1 MIPDHVVDEVRD
13 RAEIVDVIGEH
24 VSLKRS
30 GKDYKALCP
39 FHDEKTPSFYV
50 VPGKGF
56 YKCFGC
62 GESGD
67 VFSFVMKRLG
77 LDFVEA
83 VKHVGS
89 RAGVRV
95 EEVKSSGT
103 GEDPHRPLYEANAF
117 ARKFYRDRLL
127 EPEAGKGAR
136 SYLGDRGIDDETA
149 ERFGLGYAPDEWR
162 ALREAAAKHG
172 IDDGTLMEAGLLNQ
186 SEKASEPYDRFRSRI
201 VFPIENV
208 SKRVVGFGGRIL
220 GDAGEGAP
228 KYLNSPESP
237 IYHKGEILYGLSW
250 SKHAIRREECA
261 LVVEGY
267 MDAVSLA
274 AAGFENVVAPLG
286 TSATEAQARLL
297 ARYCTRVYL
306 LFDSDPAGLRATF
319 RAADVLLSAG
329 LHPAVVT
336 LPPGEDPDTVVREE
350 GAEAITRYVDQAVDV
365 LDRKLQILEERD
377 YFSSIERIRD
387 AVDRLLPT
395 VRAAADPA
403 LRDIYVSRV
412 AERTGVRRETLEE
425 ELSRAGIGR
434 RGSRPRARRRGRERR
449 SGSREAERALPKM
462 GAERELL
469 RLALHDPE
477 GTWIEEA
484 ADQIRPDDFV
494 DPAYREI
501 FQALLEDPDLRQVPL
516 GMDPVAART
525 MEELL
530 GESREVT
537 HTRQV
542 FQETV
547 NRIRRKPL
555 DQRAEELRGL
565 LRKAEEAGDEER
577 VHTLMDELSNLA
589 RERREMGEGWE
600 SAAQKALRVS
610 RATEDE
616 RGR

>member
-1 MIPDHVVDEVRD
+1 
-13 RAEIVDVIGEH
+13 
-24 VSLKRS
+24 
-30 GKDYKALCP
+30 
-39 FHDEKTPSFYV
+39 
-50 VPGKGF
+50 
-56 YKCFGC
+56 
-62 GESGD
+62 
-67 VFSFVMKRLG
+67 
-77 LDFVEA
+77 
-83 VKHVGS
+83 
-89 RAGVRV
+89 
-95 EEVKSSGT
+95 
-103 GEDPHRPLYEANAF
+103 
-117 ARKFYRDRLL
+117 
-127 EPEAGKGAR
+127 
-136 SYLGDRGIDDETA
+136 
-149 ERFGLGYAPDEWR
+149 
-162 ALREAAAKHG
+162 
-172 IDDGTLMEAGLLNQ
+172 
-186 SEKASEPYDRFRSRI
+186 
-201 VFPIENV
+201 
-208 SKRVVGFGGRIL
+208 
-220 GDAGEGAP
+220 
-228 KYLNSPESP
+228 
-237 IYHKGEILYGLSW
+237 
-250 SKHAIRREECA
+250 
-261 LVVEGY
+261 
-267 MDAVSLA
+267 
-274 AAGFENVVAPLG
+274 
-286 TSATEAQARLL
+286 
-297 ARYCTRVYL
+297 
-306 LFDSDPAGLRATF
+306 LRATF

-377 YFSSIERIRD
+377 YFSSIERTRD

-395 VRAAADPA
+395 LRAAADPA
-403 LRDIYVSRV
+403 LRDIYVSKV